1 MPTSPISLRGFVA
14 VVTDWLAEMAKEG
27 PFSDKERAYFRKLVE
42 RYRFAYERERKKR
55 GRLEARLEKQK
66 RPLSILVIPDGHA
79 DLNDQFGEPNDRF
92 SLVGKL
98 AAKRKPDVVIQ
109 LGDLGD
115 FASLAVFDKPGSKA
129 ASTRSVLEDI
139 ESTRDAVQK
148 LTAPIRNEKDYSP
161 RLIMLDGNHEY
172 RITRATTSD
181 DRRWEGVIHP
191 TDLGREDEGWEVFPY
206 EVPVEIGGICFSHNL
221 SRPNA
226 RNPIAGKYMAATL
239 IAEGGSAVVGHS
251 HIWSHHEGR
260 RWDGAK
266 RFALSAGCF
275 FERDLEWAKGSNQAW
290 WRGVVM
296 LHDVWDGYATVEPIP
311 LGRIREEF
319 GG

>member
-1 MPTSPISLRGFVA
+1 M
-14 VVTDWLAEMAKEG
+14 TDWLAEVAKQG
-27 PFSDKERAYFRKLVE
+27 PFSEKERAHFRKLVE
-42 RYRFAYERERKKR
+42 RYRLAYERERKAR

-66 RPLSILVIPDGHA
+66 RPLTILVIPDAHA

-92 SLVGKL
+92 TWAGKL
-98 AAKRKPDVVIQ
+98 AAKRRPDVVIQ

-115 FASLAVFDKPGSKA
+115 FAALAVFDKPGSAA
-129 ASTRSVLEDI
+129 ASTRSVLEDMD
-139 ESTRDAVQK
+139 STRDAVQK
-148 LTAPIRNEKDYSP
+148 LTAPIRAAKGYEP
-161 RLIMLDGNHEY
+161 RLIMLDGNHEH
-172 RITRATTSD
+172 RIVRATTSE
-181 DRRWEGVIHP
+181 DRRWEGVVHP
-191 TDLGREDEGWEVFPY
+191 KDLGREDEGWEVFPY
-206 EVPVEIGGICFSHNL
+206 EVPVSINGVAFCRNL

-226 RNPIAGKYMAATL
+226 RSPIAGKYMAATL

-290 WRGVVM
+290 WRGAVM
-296 LHDVWDGYATVEPIP
+296 LHDAWDGYATAEPIP
-311 LGRIREEF
+311 LARIREEF
-319 GG
+319 QT